1 MVTVQLQHWIQRG
14 SQVIQAIQARAVDCG
29 EAGSSYHGIYS
40 CCELRLSF
48 MPRCWCWYGT
58 MPFFHRLH
66 FAGSPQLTP
75 GMSHRVV
82 VLLYIFRD

>member
-48 MPRCWCWYGT
+48 YASLLVLVRHGALFPSAPFCWVPTADPWNVT
-58 MPFFHRLH
+58 
-66 FAGSPQLTP
+66 
-75 GMSHRVV
+75 
-82 VLLYIFRD
+82 